1 MKIWVIIL
9 GPLFAILCSSMAL
22 AQETVDV
29 EKITRE
35 QFLLG
40 QIADSRSVSI
50 WVSGYYNGLRKN
62 SVVDITAMQK
72 NARDLIQFCLS
83 NTGMPVMDAFKN
95 VLGEKK

>member
-1 MKIWVIIL
+1 
-9 GPLFAILCSSMAL
+9 MAL
-22 AQETVDV
+22 AQVTVDV
-29 EKITRE
+29 EKVTCE
-35 QFLLG
+35 QFVLG

-62 SVVDITAMQK
+62 SVVDITAVQN

-83 NTGMPVMDAFKN
+83 NTGMPIMDAFKN

>member
-1 MKIWVIIL
+1 
-9 GPLFAILCSSMAL
+9 MAL

-29 EKITRE
+29 EKITCE

-62 SVVDITAMQK
+62 SVIDVTAMQK
-72 NARDLIQFCLS
+72 NARD
-83 NTGMPVMDAFKN
+83 GVRP
-95 VLGEKK
+95 